1 MGWQQI
7 TRNRRTKNYKMDTI
21 KFKTNIKCGGCIDTV
36 SPHLNALTAVQE
48 WTVDTNVPEKILTV
62 KGDTRTITPQV
73 IAALE
78 KAGYTAELL

>member
-7 TRNRRTKNYKMDTI
+7 TRNRTLKNYKMDTI

-36 SPHLNALTAVQE
+36 SPHLNALPAVEE

-62 KGDTRTITPQV
+62 KGDATAITPQV

-78 KAGYTAELL
+78 KAGFSAELL